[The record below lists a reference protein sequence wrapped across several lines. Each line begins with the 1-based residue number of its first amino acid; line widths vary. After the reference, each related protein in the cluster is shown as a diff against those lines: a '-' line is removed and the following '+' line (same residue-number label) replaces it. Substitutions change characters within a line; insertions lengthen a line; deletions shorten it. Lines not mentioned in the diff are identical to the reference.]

1 VLCLAAWAVKEP
13 WVVKIMYIVQK
24 KMKEKKK
31 NYFYHST
38 SDDYKSESLELLLE
52 GLRGKII
59 PRTIEL
65 VALEH

>member
-1 VLCLAAWAVKEP
+1 M
-13 WVVKIMYIVQK
+13 KIMCIVQK